1 MLPFKIKKNINLI
14 DTIYEKYKD
23 NIYNNFKS
31 YFKKEWE
38 KFFKNGILNY
48 AFASKEQRSNSFI
61 ENYNKRI
68 KSELC
73 K

>member
-1 MLPFKIKKNINLI
+1 MLPFKIQNNINII
-14 DTIYEKYKD
+14 DVIYEKYKD

-38 KFFKNGILNY
+38 KFFKKGILNY
-48 AFASKEQRSNSFI
+48 AFVSKELRSNSFI

-68 KSELC
+68 KAEL
-73 K
+73 